1 MGGSYFQATQR
12 EQLFAECAHYVELV
26 SNADQMP
33 RIFEK
38 AIRIAIAR
46 RGVSVVVI
54 PGDIA
59 LPATHAKAASWLAP
73 HPPAVRPSAPKVPP
87 LPNLLTPPPRTP
99 TNHTPPF
106 PRPPPTA

>member
-1 MGGSYFQATQR
+1 MQAAAINRAATSGKIKNYFQATHP

-54 PGDIA
+54 PGDVA
-59 LPATHAKAASWLAP
+59 LGSTDPKAAPWLAP
-73 HPPAVRPSAPKVPP
+73 ERRVGQPPDDDIDARA
-87 LPNLLTPPPRTP
+87 
-99 TNHTPPF
+99 NH
-106 PRPPPTA
+106 RSGGARN